1 MLKQKFAIFI
11 LLFNCSLFANIGNF
25 ELQAKKSIKVQLQQP
40 TETFLT
46 SKKSLE
52 DYYFS
57 NNYKPFWVDENGL
70 KEISF
75 SLIDKLKNDP
85 VLKPQASKIF
95 RLEEIKTILNSL
107 NTTSTNYI
115 DNLIK
120 LDFILT
126 ESFDKYV
133 SYIANGAI
141 RWDAFEEKLAEIGK
155 TKEIKASWDKYSLN
169 ENPKLLL
176 KKIIKENDLT
186 NVLNQIDFNYPQ
198 VKELVAAIDELEK
211 ISANGGYT
219 KVPEIKPLR
228 IGDVSEVLPLFR
240 KRLMESNDLTKQCEY
255 NIDIQYLVKNN
266 INTNTTYTPEEEAKI
281 EALGKNCENVFDE
294 DLKNAVI
301 SFQKKHGLTADG
313 IAGLQTQRFMNIP
326 ASKKIS
332 IIRLNLERMRWL
344 PRNLGEKYLIVNVPE
359 YRLRMYENNDIKL
372 NMAVIVGDIKF
383 PTPIFSDKMSYVVLN
398 PSWNIPESIAKNEII
413 PKLLKDPKYLES
425 KGIDIYAG
433 WNGTTSEKVDSK
445 EVMDNAILQN
455 VDNLQ
460 NFRFSQTSNKENPLG
475 KMKFMFPNKHSVY
488 IHDTPTKSL
497 FAQAR
502 RAFSHGCIR
511 LSKPEELLSTIA
523 SEDKNIDINKA
534 HEILANPAITEKTIG
549 LEKKIPIHIVYLTS
563 WVDENGV
570 LQFREDIY
578 NFDKIQ
584 KELLF

>member
-228 IGDVSEVLPLFR
+228 IGDV
-240 KRLMESNDLTKQCEY
+240 
-255 NIDIQYLVKNN
+255 
-266 INTNTTYTPEEEAKI
+266 
-281 EALGKNCENVFDE
+281 
-294 DLKNAVI
+294 
-301 SFQKKHGLTADG
+301 
-313 IAGLQTQRFMNIP
+313 
-326 ASKKIS
+326 
-332 IIRLNLERMRWL
+332 
-344 PRNLGEKYLIVNVPE
+344 
-359 YRLRMYENNDIKL
+359 
-372 NMAVIVGDIKF
+372 
-383 PTPIFSDKMSYVVLN
+383 
-398 PSWNIPESIAKNEII
+398 
-413 PKLLKDPKYLES
+413 
-425 KGIDIYAG
+425 
-433 WNGTTSEKVDSK
+433 
-445 EVMDNAILQN
+445 
-455 VDNLQ
+455 
-460 NFRFSQTSNKENPLG
+460 
-475 KMKFMFPNKHSVY
+475 
-488 IHDTPTKSL
+488 
-497 FAQAR
+497 
-502 RAFSHGCIR
+502 
-511 LSKPEELLSTIA
+511 
-523 SEDKNIDINKA
+523 
-534 HEILANPAITEKTIG
+534 
-549 LEKKIPIHIVYLTS
+549 
-563 WVDENGV
+563 
-570 LQFREDIY
+570 
-578 NFDKIQ
+578 
-584 KELLF
+584 

>member
-1 MLKQKFAIFI
+1 MLKFRLAIFI
-11 LLFNCSLFANIGNF
+11 LLFNCTLFANIESF
-25 ELQAKKSIKVQLQQP
+25 ELQAKKGIKSLLIQNDENSLI
-40 TETFLT
+40 
-46 SKKSLE
+46 SRKGLE
-52 DYYFS
+52 DYYFT
-57 NNYKPFWVDENGL
+57 NNFKPFWIDENGVKDIGL
-70 KEISF
+70 
-75 SLIDKLKNDP
+75 SLIDKIKNDP
-85 VLKPQASKIF
+85 VLKPHASKNF
-95 RLEEIKTILNSL
+95 RLDEMKNILNSL
-107 NTTSTNYI
+107 NKSDQKYI
-115 DNLIK
+115 ENLVK

-133 SYIANGAI
+133 SYITNGSI
-141 RWDAFEEKLAEIGK
+141 RWSAFEEKLAEIEK

-176 KKIIKENDLT
+176 KKVIKENDLT
-186 NVLNQIDFNYPQ
+186 NVLKEIDSTFPQ
-198 VKELVAAIDELEK
+198 VKELIAAIDELEK
-211 ISANGGYT
+211 ISAKGGYT
-219 KVPEIKPLR
+219 KVPEMKPLR

-240 KRLMESNDLTKQCEY
+240 KRLAESNDLIKQCEY
-255 NIDIQYLVKNN
+255 TIDTQYLVKNN
-266 INTNTTYTPEEEAKI
+266 INTNVNYTPEEEATI
-281 EALGKNCENVFDE
+281 ENLGKNCENVFDE
-294 DLKNAVI
+294 ELKNAVI
-301 SFQKKHGLTADG
+301 SFQKKHGLYADG
-313 IAGLQTQRFMNIP
+313 IVGLQTQRFMNIS
-326 ASKKIS
+326 ADRKIS

-344 PRNLGEKYLIVNVPE
+344 PRNLGEKYLVVNIPE

-433 WNGTTSEKVDSK
+433 WNGAPSEKVDSK

-488 IHDTPTKSL
+488 IHDTPAKSL
-497 FAQAR
+497 FVNAR

-523 SEDKNIDINKA
+523 SEDKNLDINKA
-534 HEILANPAITEKTIG
+534 HEILANDAISEKTIG
-549 LEKKIPIHIVYLTS
+549 LNKKIPIHIVYLTS